1 MGIII
6 YLIIGLLFDIIV
18 TIPTFK
24 IIYKIDSSI
33 IPLHSIILLGITTPF
48 IYPIIIIISIISAIK
63 YHKEKNKW
71 NYLKYI
77 WP

>member
-6 YLIIGLLFDIIV
+6 YLIIGLLFDVIV

-24 IIYKIDSSI
+24 IVYKIDSSI

-48 IYPIIIIISIISAIK
+48 IYPIIIIVSIISAIK
-63 YHKEKNKW
+63 HHKEENKW
-71 NYLKYI
+71 SYLKYI